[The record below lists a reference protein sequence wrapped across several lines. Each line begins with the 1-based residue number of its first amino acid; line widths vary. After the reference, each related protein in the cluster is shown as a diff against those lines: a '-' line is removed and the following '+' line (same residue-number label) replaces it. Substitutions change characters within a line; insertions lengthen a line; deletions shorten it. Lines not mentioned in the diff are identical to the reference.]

1 MKFVFEAELPHQ
13 VAAINAVVDLF
24 AGQEQRQS
32 LFTIAPRQVAGE
44 LDYAEKLLGYANR
57 FDLLD
62 EAILANLNDVQNRHA
77 LPASPTLEVTAKGK
91 RDAVGDYKMDFTVE
105 METGTGK
112 TYVYLRT
119 IFELNRRYGFTKFVI
134 VVPSVA
140 IREGVKKTIEQTRD
154 HFRQIYDGVPFESFV
169 YDSSDLSRIID
180 FASSSSIRVMI
191 ATVQSLA
198 SKAAVFQQAREQTRD
213 IPGLEWVKST
223 RPIIIVDEPQSVG
236 RAADSAGGRILRAME
251 PLATIGYSATHRFRF
266 HPVYRLDAFDA
277 HDRGLVKSIEVDGAR
292 IQDADNSPY
301 VKLLE
306 IEAKKGQLPRAR
318 VEIAKQMKGGV
329 SRQVVWVYD
338 GTELTEDQ
346 VSGGRTVYAGYRIGI
361 IEKMRGSG
369 SMQLIVPGD
378 GVKQLH
384 VGDSWGDVDK
394 DSFARAMVRQTIQ
407 HHFRKELRNRPLG
420 IKTLSLFFIDAV
432 ADYRRYDE
440 EGNATRGPLAVIFE
454 EEYAKLA
461 AQPEFQSL
469 FAEVPADAAR
479 AHNGYFSQDKKGR
492 FTEPT
497 LNASGEFSNARSR
510 EDAER
515 TFDLIMKD
523 KERLLDEAEPLRFLF
538 SHSALREGW
547 DNPNVFQICTLR
559 EIASEM
565 RRRQSIGRGLR
576 LCVDQTGQR
585 RRDEGINVLT
595 VIAQESY
602 ADFAKGLQSEMEE
615 ALEIKLGIVTADL
628 FAGLTY
634 ALPEGGTG
642 MVSLQESRA
651 VFQGLTEAGL
661 ITDKGEAKPELRTA
675 LAQNNVPLPAELPA
689 PAAKLIRDMLHRL
702 ARKVPVSDARDKRQV
717 KLNLA
722 VLEGHDFKALW
733 DKISRKT
740 TYRLDF
746 DDAALVARCAQ
757 AVRDMPRPGEARV
770 TFELA
775 EMLIG
780 REGVTPEKV
789 GTSQPQRL
797 KAARLDVPDL
807 LGELQNRTELPRK
820 VLADILVQSGRLED
834 AAVNP
839 SAFVDAVT
847 AIVQA
852 GKRLMMT
859 NGIVYK
865 PLDDWWAQD
874 LFTAEDDVPIDRL
887 VEVRHA
893 PLDHIVVDS
902 NIERELAKA
911 LDLSGAIKV
920 FAKLPSGFKIT
931 TPLGTYNPDWAI
943 VRQHDGREDVYLV
956 SESKGDLN
964 TLREAEKA
972 QIACGKAHFAALNV
986 PFVTATNLDG
996 ILMQSEPA
1004 E

>member
-13 VAAINAVVDLF
+13 VAAIHAVIDLF
-24 AGQEQRQS
+24 AGQEERQS
-32 LFTIAPRQVAGE
+32 LFTIAPRQIAGE
-44 LDYAEKLLGYANR
+44 LEYHEKLLGYANR
-57 FDLLD
+57 SDLLE
-62 EAILANLNDVQNRHA
+62 EAVLDNLHVVQNRHA
-77 LPASPTLEVTAKGK
+77 LPASPELNVASKGK
-91 RDAVGDYKMDFTVE
+91 KDPGGDYGMDFTVE

-140 IREGVKKTIEQTRD
+140 IREGVKKTIEQTRE
-154 HFRQIYDGVPFESFV
+154 HFRQIYDGVPFDSFV

-191 ATVQSLA
+191 ATVQSLG

-213 IPGLEWVKST
+213 IPGVDWVKST
-223 RPIIIVDEPQSVG
+223 RPIIIVDEPQSVDANPTGAG
-236 RAADSAGGRILRAME
+236 RTIMRAMQ
-251 PLATIGYSATHRFRF
+251 PLATIRYSATHVAKF

-277 HDRGLVKSIEVDGAR
+277 HDRGLVKSIEVDGAQ

-306 IEAKKGQLPRAR
+306 VEAKKGQLPRAR

-329 SRQVVWVYD
+329 SRQSVWVYD
-338 GTELTEDQ
+338 RTELTEDQ
-346 VSGGRTVYAGYRIGI
+346 ASGGRTVYAGYRIGI
-361 IEKMRGSG
+361 IEKMRGGG

-378 GVKQLH
+378 GVKVL
-384 VGDSWGDVDK
+384 GIDDSWGDVDAA
-394 DSFARAMVRQTIQ
+394 SLSRAMVRQTIE

-420 IKTLSLFFIDAV
+420 IKTLSLFFIDKV
-432 ADYRRYDE
+432 ADYRLYA
-440 EGNATRGPLAVIFE
+440 EGGTAQPGPLATMFE

-461 AQPEFQSL
+461 AQPRYQSL

-479 AHNGYFSQDKKGR
+479 AHDGYFSQDKKGR

-497 LNASGEFSNARSR
+497 LNAVGEFSNQKSR
-510 EDAER
+510 DEAER

-523 KERLLDEAEPLRFLF
+523 KERLLDEAEPLRFVF

-547 DNPNVFQICTLR
+547 DNPNVFQICSLR
-559 EIASEM
+559 EMASET

-576 LCVDQTGQR
+576 LCVDQSGQR
-585 RRDEGINVLT
+585 RRDEGLNVLT
-595 VIAQESY
+595 VVAQEGY
-602 ADFAKGLQSEMEE
+602 KAFAEGLQAEMEQ
-615 ALEIKLGIVTADL
+615 ALDIKLGIVTADL

-634 ALPEGGTG
+634 ALPDGGTAV
-642 MVSLQESRA
+642 VSVKESRD
-651 VFQGLTEAGL
+651 VFEGLIKAGL
-661 ITDKGEAKPELRTA
+661 IDEKGKAKPELRTA
-675 LAQNNVPLPAELPA
+675 LAQNTVPLPADLAA
-689 PAAKLIRDMLHRL
+689 PAAKLVRDMLHRL
-702 ARKVPVSDARDKRQV
+702 ARKVPVSDARAKGQV

-722 VLEGHDFKALW
+722 ILAGHDFKALW
-733 DKISRKT
+733 DRISRKT

-746 DDAALVARCAQ
+746 DDAALVARCAL
-757 AVRDMPRPGEARV
+757 ALRDMPRPGEARV

-789 GTSQPQRL
+789 STSIPQRL
-797 KAARLDVPDL
+797 TATRLEVPDL

-820 VLADILVQSGRLED
+820 VLADILIQSGRLSD

-859 NGIVYK
+859 DGIVYK
-865 PLDDWWAQD
+865 PLDEWWAQS
-874 LFTAEDDVPIDRL
+874 LFAAEEDVPLDRL
-887 VEVRHA
+887 VEVKHA
-893 PLDHIVVDS
+893 PLDHILTDS
-902 NIERELAKA
+902 NLEAELAKA
-911 LDLSGAIKV
+911 LDISGAIKV
-920 FAKLPSGFKIT
+920 FAKLPPGFKIT

-943 VRQHDGREDVYLV
+943 VRQHDDREDVYLV

-972 QIACGKAHFAALNV
+972 QIACGKAHFKALDV
-986 PFVTATNLDG
+986 PFVTATNLTG
-996 ILMQSEPA
+996 ILA
-1004 E
+1004 EG

>member
-1 MKFVFEAELPHQ
+1 MKFVFEAELQHQ
-13 VAAINAVVDLF
+13 VAAIDAVVDLF
-24 AGQEQRQS
+24 AGQEERQS
-32 LFTIAPRQVAGE
+32 LFTVAPRQVAGE
-44 LDYAEKLLGYANR
+44 LEYNEKLLGYANR
-57 FDLLD
+57 CDLLD
-62 EAILANLNDVQNRHA
+62 EQVLENLHIVQNRHA
-77 LPASPTLEVTAKGK
+77 LPASPELAVAAKGK
-91 RDAVGDYKMDFTVE
+91 KDAGGDFKMDFTVE

-112 TYVYLRT
+112 TYVYLRS

-169 YDSSDLSRIID
+169 YDSGDLSRIID

-191 ATVQSLA
+191 ATVQSLG

-213 IPGLEWVKST
+213 IPGVEWVKST
-223 RPIIIVDEPQSVG
+223 RPIIIVDEPQSVDANPNGAG
-236 RAADSAGGRILRAME
+236 RQIMRAME
-251 PLATIGYSATHRFRF
+251 PLATIRYSATHVAKF

-277 HDRGLVKSIEVDGAR
+277 HDRGLVKSIQVDGAR

-306 IEAKKGQLPRAR
+306 VEVKKGQLPRAR

-329 SRQVVWVYD
+329 SRQSVWVSD
-338 GTELTEDQ
+338 NDMLEDT
-346 VSGGRTVYAGYRIGI
+346 SGGRGIYIGYRIGI
-361 IEKMRGSG
+361 IQKMRAAG

-378 GVKQLH
+378 GVKTLE
-384 VGDSWGDVDK
+384 VGDSWGDVDAA
-394 DSFARAMVRQTIQ
+394 SLARAMVRQTIE
-407 HHFRKELRNRPLG
+407 HHFKKELRNRPLG
-420 IKTLSLFFIDAV
+420 IKTLSLFFVEAV
-432 ADYRRYDE
+432 ADYRLYE
-440 EGNATRGPLAVIFE
+440 ENGTAQPGPLATIFE

-461 AQPEFQSL
+461 ALDEFKML
-469 FAEVPADAAR
+469 FADVPADAGS
-479 AHNGYFSQDKKGR
+479 AHGGYFSQDK
-492 FTEPT
+492 
-497 LNASGEFSNARSR
+497 RSVTPF
-510 EDAER
+510 EDRKFAKSTKEELVETH

-547 DNPNVFQICTLR
+547 DNPNVFQICSLR
-559 EIASEM
+559 EMANET

-576 LCVDQTGQR
+576 LCVDRTGQR
-585 RRDEGINVLT
+585 RRDEGLNVLT
-595 VIAQESY
+595 VVAQESY
-602 ADFAKGLQSEMEE
+602 ADFAKGLQTEMEQ
-615 ALEIKLGIVTADL
+615 ALNVKLGIVTADL

-634 ALPEGGTG
+634 ALPEGGTAV
-642 MVSLQESRA
+642 VSVQESKA
-651 VFQGLTEAGL
+651 VFQGLAAAGL
-661 ITDKGEAKPELRTA
+661 IDDKGYALPELRTA
-675 LAQNNVPLPAELPA
+675 LAQNAVPLPANLPE
-689 PAAKLIRDMLHRL
+689 PAAKLVRDMLHRL
-702 ARKVPVSDARDKRQV
+702 ARKVPVSDARAKGQV

-733 DKISRKT
+733 DRISRKT

-757 AVRDMPRPGEARV
+757 ALADMPRPGEARV

-780 REGVTPEKV
+780 REGVTPEKRS
-789 GTSQPQRL
+789 TSNPQRL
-797 KAARLDVPDL
+797 AATRLDVPDL

-834 AAVNP
+834 ASVNP

-847 AIVQA
+847 AIIQA

-874 LFTAEDDVPIDRL
+874 LFAAEDDVPTDRL
-887 VEVRHA
+887 VPVAHA
-893 PLDHIVVDS
+893 PLDHIVTDS
-902 NIERELAKA
+902 NIEAALAKA
-911 LDLSGAIKV
+911 LDISGAIKV

-943 VRQHDGREDVYLV
+943 VRKHDDREDVYLV

-972 QIACGKAHFAALNV
+972 QIACGKAHFAALEV

-996 ILMQSEPA
+996 ILA
-1004 E
+1004 LA

>member
-13 VAAINAVVDLF
+13 VAAIDAVVDLF
-24 AGQEQRQS
+24 AGQEERQS
-32 LFTIAPRQVAGE
+32 LFTIAPRQIAGE
-44 LDYAEKLLGYANR
+44 LEYNEKLLGYANR
-57 FDLLD
+57 SDLL
-62 EAILANLNDVQNRHA
+62 EEVVLENLHIVQNRHA
-77 LPASPTLEVTAKGK
+77 LPASPDLNVAAKGK
-91 RDAVGDYKMDFTVE
+91 KDAGGDYGMDFTVE

-169 YDSSDLSRIID
+169 YDSGDLSRIID

-191 ATVQSLA
+191 ATVQSLG

-213 IPGLEWVKST
+213 IPGVEWVRST
-223 RPIIIVDEPQSVG
+223 RPIIIVDEPQSVDANPNGAG
-236 RAADSAGGRILRAME
+236 RQIMRAMQ
-251 PLATIGYSATHRFRF
+251 PLATIRYSATHVAKF

-277 HDRGLVKSIEVDGAR
+277 HDRGLVKSIEVDGAQ

-306 IEAKKGQLPRAR
+306 VEAKKGELPRAR
-318 VEIAKQMKGGV
+318 VEIAKQMKAGV
-329 SRQVVWVYD
+329 SRQSVWVYD

-346 VSGGRTVYAGYRIGI
+346 ASGGRTIYAGYRIGI
-361 IEKMRGSG
+361 IEKMRGGG

-378 GVKQLH
+378 GVKLLE
-384 VGDSWGDVDK
+384 VNDTWGDVDAA
-394 DSFARAMVRQTIQ
+394 SLTRAMVRQTIE
-407 HHFRKELRNRPLG
+407 HHFRKEQRNRPLG
-420 IKTLSLFFIDAV
+420 IKTLSLFFIDKV
-432 ADYRRYDE
+432 ADYRLYDQ
-440 EGNATRGPLAVIFE
+440 GGVAQPGPLATMFE
-454 EEYAKLA
+454 EEYAKLS
-461 AQPEFQSL
+461 AQPRFQSL
-469 FAEVPADAAR
+469 FADVPADAAS
-479 AHNGYFSQDKKGR
+479 AHDGYFSQDKKGR
-492 FTEPT
+492 YTEPT
-497 LNASGEFSNARSR
+497 LNAAGEFSNQKSR
-510 EDAER
+510 DEAER

-547 DNPNVFQICTLR
+547 DNPNVFQICSLR
-559 EIASEM
+559 EMASET

-585 RRDEGINVLT
+585 RRDEGVNVLT
-595 VIAQESY
+595 VIAQEGY
-602 ADFAKGLQSEMEE
+602 KQFAEGLQTEMEQ
-615 ALEIKLGIVTADL
+615 ALDIKLGIVTADL

-634 ALPEGGTG
+634 ALPNGETAI
-642 MVSLQESRA
+642 VSVKESRA
-651 VFQGLTEAGL
+651 VFDGLVLAGL
-661 ITDKGEAKPELRTA
+661 VDDKGNAKPELRSA
-675 LAQNNVPLPAELPA
+675 LAQNAVPLPTELPEQ
-689 PAAKLIRDMLHRL
+689 AAKLIRDMLHRL
-702 ARKVPVSDARDKRQV
+702 ARKVQVSDAREKRQV
-717 KLNLA
+717 RLNLK
-722 VLEGHDFKALW
+722 VLEGHDFQQLW
-733 DKISRKT
+733 NRISQKT

-757 AVRDMPRPGEARV
+757 ALRDMPRPGEARV

-780 REGVTPEKV
+780 REGVTPEKRS
-789 GTSQPQRL
+789 TSQPQRL
-797 KAARLDVPDL
+797 ATTSLEVPDL

-820 VLADILVQSGRLED
+820 VLADILVQSGRLSD

-847 AIVQA
+847 AIIQA

-859 NGIVYK
+859 RGIVYK
-865 PLDDWWAQD
+865 PLDEWWAQD
-874 LFTAEDDVPIDRL
+874 LFVAEDDVPVDRL
-887 VEVRHA
+887 VAVEHA
-893 PLDHIVVDS
+893 PLDHIVTDS
-902 NIERELAKA
+902 NIEAELAKA
-911 LDLSGAIKV
+911 LDISGSIKV
-920 FAKLPSGFKIT
+920 FAKLPAAFKVM

-972 QIACGKAHFAALNV
+972 QISCGKAHFAALNV
-986 PFVTATNLDG
+986 PFVTTSNIDG
-996 ILMQSEPA
+996 ILNQV
-1004 E
+1004 

>member
-1 MKFVFEAELPHQ
+1 MKFIFEAELPHQ
-13 VAAINAVVDLF
+13 VAAIDAVVDLF
-24 AGQEQRQS
+24 AGQEERQS
-32 LFTIAPRQVAGE
+32 LFTIAPRQVMGE
-44 LDYAEKLLGYANR
+44 LEYNEKLLGYANR
-57 FDLLD
+57 SDLLE
-62 EAILANLNDVQNRHA
+62 EAVLDNLHIVQNRHA
-77 LPASPTLEVTAKGK
+77 LPASTELNVAAKGK
-91 RDAVGDYKMDFTVE
+91 KDAGGDYGMDFTVE

-169 YDSSDLSRIID
+169 YDSGDLSRIID

-191 ATVQSLA
+191 ATVQSLG

-213 IPGLEWVKST
+213 IPGVEWVKST
-223 RPIIIVDEPQSVG
+223 RPIIIVDEPQSVDANPNGAG
-236 RAADSAGGRILRAME
+236 RQIMRAMQ
-251 PLATIGYSATHRFRF
+251 PLATIRYSATHVAKF

-277 HDRGLVKSIEVDGAR
+277 HDRGLVKSIEVDGAQ

-306 IEAKKGQLPRAR
+306 VEAKKGQLPRAR

-329 SRQVVWVYD
+329 SRQSVWVYD

-346 VSGGRTVYAGYRIGI
+346 ASGGRTIYTGYRIGI

-378 GVKQLH
+378 GVKVL
-384 VGDSWGDVDK
+384 GIDESWGDVDAA
-394 DSFARAMVRQTIQ
+394 SLSRAMVRQTIE

-420 IKTLSLFFIDAV
+420 IKTLSLFFIDKV
-432 ADYRRYDE
+432 ADYRLYDE
-440 EGNATRGPLAVIFE
+440 AGTAKPGPLAIMFE

-461 AQPEFQSL
+461 AQPRFQSL
-469 FAEVPADAAR
+469 FAEVPANAEQ
-479 AHNGYFSQDKKGR
+479 AHGGYFSQDKNQR

-497 LNASGEFSNARSR
+497 LNAAGEFSNAKSR
-510 EDAER
+510 DDAER
-515 TFDLIMKD
+515 AFDLIMRK
-523 KERLLDEAEPLRFLF
+523 KEELLDEKTPLRFLF

-547 DNPNVFQICTLR
+547 DNPNVFQICSLR
-559 EIASEM
+559 EMASET

-576 LCVDQTGQR
+576 LCVDQSGQR
-585 RRDEGINVLT
+585 RRDEGLNVLT
-595 VIAQESY
+595 VIAQEGY
-602 ADFAKGLQSEMEE
+602 KQFAEGLQTEMEQ
-615 ALEIKLGIVTADL
+615 ALDVKLGIVTADL

-634 ALPEGGTG
+634 ALPDGGTAV
-642 MVSLQESRA
+642 VSVKESRA
-651 VFQGLTEAGL
+651 VFDGLAGAGL
-661 ITDKGEAKPELRTA
+661 IDDKGNAKPELRTA
-675 LAQNNVPLPAELPA
+675 LAQNAVPLPVNLPE

-702 ARKVPVSDARDKRQV
+702 ARKVPVSDARNKQQV

-722 VLEGHDFKALW
+722 VLEGHDFRTLW
-733 DKISRKT
+733 ERISRKT

-746 DDAALVARCAQ
+746 NDAALVARCAQ
-757 AVRDMPRPGEARV
+757 ALRDMPRPGEARV

-780 REGVTPEKV
+780 REGVTPERV
-789 GTSQPQRL
+789 ATSQPQRL
-797 KAARLDVPDL
+797 AAKRLDVPDL

-820 VLADILVQSGRLED
+820 VLADILVQSGRLAD
-834 AAVNP
+834 APVNP

-847 AIVQA
+847 AIIQA

-859 NGIVYK
+859 DGIVYK

-874 LFTAEDDVPIDRL
+874 LFVAEDDVPVDRL
-887 VEVRHA
+887 VPVEHA
-893 PLDHIVVDS
+893 PLDHIVIDS
-902 NIERELAKA
+902 NIEAELAKA
-911 LDLSGAIKV
+911 LDISGSIKV
-920 FAKLPSGFKIT
+920 FAKLPSTFKVA

-943 VRQHDGREDVYLV
+943 VRQHEGSEDVYLV

-964 TLREAEKA
+964 TLREAERA
-972 QIACGKAHFAALNV
+972 QIACGKAHFKALEV
-986 PFVTATNLDG
+986 PFVTATNLHG
-996 ILMQSEPA
+996 ILTQV
-1004 E
+1004 

>member
-13 VAAINAVVDLF
+13 VAAIDAVVDLF
-24 AGQEQRQS
+24 AGQEERQS
-32 LFTIAPRQVAGE
+32 LFTIAPRQIAGE
-44 LDYAEKLLGYANR
+44 LEYNEKLLGYANR
-57 FDLLD
+57 CDLLD
-62 EAILANLNDVQNRHA
+62 EDVLANLHIIQNRHA
-77 LPASPTLEVTAKGK
+77 LPASPELAVAAKGK
-91 RDAVGDYKMDFTVE
+91 KDAGGDYKMDFTVE

-154 HFRQIYDGVPFESFV
+154 HFRQLYDGVPFESFV
-169 YDSSDLSRIID
+169 YNSSDLSRIID

-191 ATVQSLA
+191 ATVQSLGTA
-198 SKAAVFQQAREQTRD
+198 TAVFQQAREQTRD
-213 IPGLEWVKST
+213 IPGVEWVKST
-223 RPIIIVDEPQSVG
+223 RPIVIVDEPQSTG
-236 RAADSAGGRILRAME
+236 RSADSAGRRIMRAME
-251 PLATIGYSATHRFRF
+251 PLATIGYSATHEFNF

-301 VKLLE
+301 VKL
-306 IEAKKGQLPRAR
+306 IEVEVKKGQLPRAR

-329 SRQVVWVYD
+329 SRQSVWVAD
-338 GTELTEDQ
+338 NDMLEE
-346 VSGGRTVYAGYRIGI
+346 VSGGRGVYAGYRIGI
-361 IEKMRGSG
+361 IQKMRGSG

-378 GVKQLH
+378 GVKTLE
-384 VGDSWGDVDK
+384 VGDSWGDVDAA
-394 DSFARAMVRQTIQ
+394 SLARAMVRQTIE

-420 IKTLSLFFIDAV
+420 IKTLSLFFVEAV
-432 ADYRRYDE
+432 ADYRRYDDD
-440 EGNATRGPLAVIFE
+440 GNSQPGPLAVIFE

-461 AQPEFQSL
+461 ALDEYQSL
-469 FAEVPADAAR
+469 FVDVPADAAR
-479 AHNGYFSQDKKGR
+479 AHGGYFSQDK
-492 FTEPT
+492 
-497 LNASGEFSNARSR
+497 RSVTPF
-510 EDAER
+510 EER
-515 TFDLIMKD
+515 KFAKSAKEELVETHTFDLIMKD

-547 DNPNVFQICTLR
+547 DNPNVFQICSLR
-559 EIASEM
+559 EMASET

-585 RRDEGINVLT
+585 RRDEGLNLLT
-595 VIAQESY
+595 VVAQESY
-602 ADFAKGLQSEMEE
+602 AEFAKGLQTEMEQ
-615 ALEIKLGIVTADL
+615 ALDIKLGIVTADL

-634 ALPEGGTG
+634 PLPDGGTTV
-642 MVSLQESRA
+642 VSVHESRA
-651 VFQGLTEAGL
+651 IFQGLADAGL
-661 ITDKGEAKPELRTA
+661 IDDKGVALPELRTA
-675 LAQNNVPLPAELPA
+675 LAQNTVPLPAGLAE
-689 PAAKLIRDMLHRL
+689 PAAKLVRDMLHRL
-702 ARKVPVSDARDKRQV
+702 ARKVPVSDARAKGQV
-717 KLNLA
+717 KLNFA

-733 DKISRKT
+733 DRISRKT

-757 AVRDMPRPGEARV
+757 ALADMPRPGEARV

-780 REGVTPEKV
+780 REGVTPEKRS
-789 GTSQPQRL
+789 TSNPQRL
-797 KAARLDVPDL
+797 VAARLDVPDL

-820 VLADILVQSGRLED
+820 ALADILVQSGRLED

-865 PLDDWWAQD
+865 PLDEWWAQD
-874 LFTAEDDVPIDRL
+874 LFAAEEDVPLDWL
-887 VEVRHA
+887 VPVAHA
-893 PLDHIVVDS
+893 PLDHIVTDS
-902 NIERELAKA
+902 NIEAALAKA
-911 LDLSGAIKV
+911 LDISGAIKV

-943 VRQHDGREDVYLV
+943 VRRHDGREDVYLV

-972 QIACGKAHFAALNV
+972 QIACGKAHFQALEV

-996 ILMQSEPA
+996 ILAQV
-1004 E
+1004 

>member
-13 VAAINAVVDLF
+13 VAAIDAVVDLF
-24 AGQEQRQS
+24 AGQEGSQS
-32 LFTIAPRQVAGE
+32 LFTIAPRQIADE
-44 LDYAEKLLGYANR
+44 LDFAEKLLGYANR

-62 EAILANLNDVQNRHA
+62 EAVLENLHIVQNRHA
-77 LPASPTLEVTAKGK
+77 LPASPKLAIAAKGK
-91 RDAVGDYKMDFTVE
+91 KDAGGDYKMDFTVE

-191 ATVQSLA
+191 ATVQSLGT
-198 SKAAVFQQAREQTRD
+198 KTAVFQQAREQTRD
-213 IPGLEWVKST
+213 IPGVEWVKST
-223 RPIIIVDEPQSVG
+223 RPIIIVDEPQSVDANPNGAG
-236 RAADSAGGRILRAME
+236 RQIMRAMQ
-251 PLATIGYSATHRFRF
+251 PLATIRYSATHVAKF

-306 IEAKKGQLPRAR
+306 VEARKGQLPRAR
-318 VEIAKQMKGGV
+318 VEVAKQMKGGV
-329 SRQVVWVYD
+329 SRQSVWVGD
-338 GTELTEDQ
+338 NDMLEEAS
-346 VSGGRTVYAGYRIGI
+346 SGRSVYAGYRVGI
-361 IEKMRGSG
+361 IQKMRGAG
-369 SMQLIVPGD
+369 SMQLVVPGD
-378 GVKQLH
+378 GVKTLE
-384 VGDSWGDVDK
+384 VGDSWGDVDT
-394 DSFARAMVRQTIQ
+394 DSLSRAMVRQTIE

-440 EGNATRGPLAVIFE
+440 AGIPQPGPLATMFE
-454 EEYAKLA
+454 EEYAKLVA
-461 AQPEFQSL
+461 LPDFQSL
-469 FAEVPADAAR
+469 FAEVPANASR
-479 AHNGYFSQDKKGR
+479 AHDGYFSKDKKGR

-547 DNPNVFQICTLR
+547 DNPNVFQICSLR
-559 EIASEM
+559 EMASET

-576 LCVDQTGQR
+576 LCVDQDGQR
-585 RRDEGINVLT
+585 RRDEGLNVLT
-595 VIAQESY
+595 VVAQESY
-602 ADFAKGLQSEMEE
+602 ADFAKGLQTEMEQ
-615 ALEIKLGIVTADL
+615 ALDIKLGIVTADL

-634 ALPEGGTG
+634 ALPDGGTAV
-642 MVSLQESRA
+642 VSVQESRA
-651 VFQGLTEAGL
+651 VFLGLADAGL
-661 ITDKGEAKPELRTA
+661 IDNKGNAKPELRSA
-675 LAQNNVPLPAELPA
+675 LAQNAVPLPANLPES
-689 PAAKLIRDMLHRL
+689 AAKLVRDMLHRL
-702 ARKVPVSDARDKRQV
+702 TRKVPVRDARAKGQV

-722 VLEGHDFKALW
+722 VLEGHDFKDLW
-733 DKISRKT
+733 DRISRKT

-746 DDAALVARCAQ
+746 NDAALVARCAQ
-757 AVRDMPRPGEARV
+757 ALRDMPRLGDARV

-775 EMLIG
+775 EILVG

-789 GTSQPQRL
+789 STSMPQRL
-797 KAARLDVPDL
+797 AASRLDVPDL

-820 VLADILVQSGRLED
+820 VLADILVQSGRLTD

-839 SAFVDAVT
+839 SAFVDGVT
-847 AIVQA
+847 AIIQA
-852 GKRLMMT
+852 GA
-859 NGIVYK
+859 
-865 PLDDWWAQD
+865 PDDD
-874 LFTAEDDVPIDRL
+874 
-887 VEVRHA
+887 
-893 PLDHIVVDS
+893 
-902 NIERELAKA
+902 
-911 LDLSGAIKV
+911 
-920 FAKLPSGFKIT
+920 
-931 TPLGTYNPDWAI
+931 
-943 VRQHDGREDVYLV
+943 
-956 SESKGDLN
+956 
-964 TLREAEKA
+964 
-972 QIACGKAHFAALNV
+972 
-986 PFVTATNLDG
+986 
-996 ILMQSEPA
+996 
-1004 E
+1004 

>member
-13 VAAINAVVDLF
+13 VAAIDAVVDLF
-24 AGQEQRQS
+24 ARQEERQS

-44 LDYAEKLLGYANR
+44 LEFHEKLLGYANR
-57 FDLLD
+57 CDLLD
-62 EAILANLNDVQNRHA
+62 EQVLENLHIVQTRHA
-77 LPASPTLEVTAKGK
+77 LPASPGLAVAAKAKKDIG
-91 RDAVGDYKMDFTVE
+91 GDYKMDFTVE

-140 IREGVKKTIEQTRD
+140 IREGVKKTIQQTRD

-169 YDSSDLSRIID
+169 YDSGDLSRIID

-191 ATVQSLA
+191 ATVQSLGT
-198 SKAAVFQQAREQTRD
+198 KTAVFQQAREQTRD
-213 IPGLEWVKST
+213 IPGVEWVKST
-223 RPIIIVDEPQSVG
+223 RPIIIVDEPQSVDANPTGTG
-236 RAADSAGGRILRAME
+236 RQIMRAME
-251 PLATIGYSATHRFRF
+251 PLATIRYSATHVAKF

-306 IEAKKGQLPRAR
+306 VEVKKGQFPRAR

-329 SRQVVWVYD
+329 SRQSVWVAD
-338 GTELTEDQ
+338 NEMLEDDR
-346 VSGGRTVYAGYRIGI
+346 VSGGRNIYAGYRIGI
-361 IEKMRGSG
+361 IQKMRGAG
-369 SMQLIVPGD
+369 SMQLVVPGD
-378 GVKQLH
+378 GVKTLE
-384 VGDSWGDVDK
+384 VGDSWGDVDAA
-394 DSFARAMVRQTIQ
+394 SLSRAMVRQTIE

-420 IKTLSLFFIDAV
+420 IKTLSLFFVEAV
-432 ADYRRYDE
+432 ADYRRYNDD
-440 EGNATRGPLAVIFE
+440 GNPQPGPLATIFE

-461 AQPEFQSL
+461 ALDEFQSL
-469 FAEVPADAAR
+469 FVDVSADAAR
-479 AHNGYFSQDKKGR
+479 AHDGYFSQDKKGR

-497 LNASGEFSNARSR
+497 LNAAGELSNQKSR
-510 EDAER
+510 DDAER

-547 DNPNVFQICTLR
+547 DNPNVFQICSLR
-559 EIASEM
+559 EMASET

-576 LCVDQTGQR
+576 LCVDKSGQR
-585 RRDEGINVLT
+585 RRDEGLNVLT
-595 VIAQESY
+595 VVAQESY
-602 ADFAKGLQSEMEE
+602 ADFAKGLQTEMEQ
-615 ALEIKLGIVTADL
+615 ALDIKLGIVTADL

-634 ALPEGGTG
+634 PLPTGGT
-642 MVSLQESRA
+642 MVISVQESQA
-651 VFQGLTEAGL
+651 ILQGLADAGL
-661 ITDKGEAKPELRTA
+661 IDDKGHVLPELKTA
-675 LAQNNVPLPAELPA
+675 LAQNTVPLPAGLPK
-689 PAAKLIRDMLHRL
+689 PAAKLVRDMLHRL
-702 ARKVPVSDARDKRQV
+702 TRKVPVSDARAKGQV

-733 DKISRKT
+733 DRISRKT

-757 AVRDMPRPGEARV
+757 ALADMPRPGEARV

-780 REGVTPEKV
+780 REGVTSEKRS
-789 GTSQPQRL
+789 TSNPQRL
-797 KAARLDVPDL
+797 AVARLEVPDL

-847 AIVQA
+847 AIIQA

-865 PLDDWWAQD
+865 PLDEWWAQD
-874 LFTAEDDVPIDRL
+874 LFTAEDDVPTDRL
-887 VEVRHA
+887 VPVAHA
-893 PLDHIVVDS
+893 PLDHIVTDS
-902 NIERELAKA
+902 NIEAALAKA
-911 LDLSGAIKV
+911 LDISGAIKV
-920 FAKLPSGFKIT
+920 FAKLPAGFKIT

-943 VRQHDGREDVYLV
+943 VRKHDDREDLYLV

-972 QIACGKAHFAALNV
+972 QITCGKAHFKALDV
-986 PFVTATNLDG
+986 PFVTVTNLDG
-996 ILMQSEPA
+996 ILAQT
-1004 E
+1004 

>member
-1 MKFVFEAELPHQ
+1 MKFVFEAELAHQ
-13 VAAINAVVDLF
+13 VAAIDAVVDLF
-24 AGQEQRQS
+24 AGQEERQS
-32 LFTIAPRQVAGE
+32 LFTVAPRQVAGE
-44 LDYAEKLLGYANR
+44 LEYNEKLLGYANR
-57 FDLLD
+57 CDLLD
-62 EAILANLNDVQNRHA
+62 EQMLENLHIVQNRHA
-77 LPASPTLEVTAKGK
+77 LPASPELDVEAQRG
-91 RDAVGDYKMDFTVE
+91 RAAHPAYKLDFTVE

-134 VVPSVA
+134 VVPSIA
-140 IREGVKKTIEQTRD
+140 IREGVKKTIAQTRD
-154 HFRQIYDGVPFESFV
+154 HFRQLYDGVPFESFV
-169 YDSSDLSRIID
+169 YDSGDLSRIID

-191 ATVQSLA
+191 ATAQALGT
-198 SKAAVFQQAREQTRD
+198 KTAVFQQAREQTRD
-213 IPGLEWVKST
+213 IPGVEWVKST
-223 RPIIIVDEPQSVG
+223 NPIVIVDEPQSVG
-236 RAADSAGGRILRAME
+236 LTADNAGGRIIRAME
-251 PLATIGYSATHRFRF
+251 PLATIGYSATHKFKF

-301 VKLLE
+301 IKLLE
-306 IEAKKGQLPRAR
+306 VEVKKGQLPRAR
-318 VEIAKQMKGGV
+318 VEIAKQMKSGV
-329 SRQVVWVYD
+329 SRQSVWVSD
-338 GTELTEDQ
+338 NDMLQDDRI
-346 VSGGRTVYAGYRIGI
+346 SGGRTIYAGYRIGI
-361 IEKMRGSG
+361 IQKMRGTG
-369 SMQLIVPGD
+369 SMQLIVPDD
-378 GVKQLH
+378 GVKTLEL
-384 VGDSWGDVDK
+384 GDSWGDVDAA
-394 DSFARAMVRQTIQ
+394 SLARAMVRQTIE

-420 IKTLSLFFIDAV
+420 IKTLSLFFVEAV

-440 EGNATRGPLAVIFE
+440 DGTAQPGPLATIFE

-461 AQPEFQSL
+461 ALDDFKTL
-469 FAEVPADAAR
+469 FADMPANAGR
-479 AHNGYFSQDKKGR
+479 AHGGYFSQDK
-492 FTEPT
+492 
-497 LNASGEFSNARSR
+497 RSVTPF
-510 EDAER
+510 EDRKFAKSTKEELVETH

-547 DNPNVFQICTLR
+547 DNPNVFQICSLR
-559 EIASEM
+559 EMASET

-585 RRDEGINVLT
+585 RRDEGLNVLT
-595 VIAQESY
+595 VVAQESY
-602 ADFAKGLQSEMEE
+602 ADFAKGLQSEMEQ
-615 ALEIKLGIVTADL
+615 ALDIKLGIVTADL
-628 FAGLTY
+628 FAGLSY
-634 ALPEGGTG
+634 PLPDGGTT
-642 MVSLQESRA
+642 VISVQESRA
-651 VFQGLTEAGL
+651 VFQGLADAGL
-661 ITDKGEAKPELRTA
+661 IDDKGHALPELRTA
-675 LAQNNVPLPAELPA
+675 LAQNTVPIPADLPE
-689 PAAKLIRDMLHRL
+689 PAAKLVRDMLHRL
-702 ARKVPVSDARDKRQV
+702 ARKVPVSDARAKGQV

-722 VLEGHDFKALW
+722 VLDGHDFKSLW
-733 DKISRKT
+733 DRISRKT

-757 AVRDMPRPGEARV
+757 ALADMPRPGEARV

-780 REGVTPEKV
+780 REGVTPEKRS
-789 GTSQPQRL
+789 TSNPQRL
-797 KAARLDVPDL
+797 AAARLDVPDL

-834 AAVNP
+834 ACVNP

-847 AIVQA
+847 AVIQA

-865 PLDDWWAQD
+865 PLDEWWAQD
-874 LFTAEDDVPIDRL
+874 LFAAEDDVPTDRL
-887 VEVRHA
+887 VPVAHA
-893 PLDHIVVDS
+893 PLDHIVTDS
-902 NIERELAKA
+902 NIEAALAKA
-911 LDLSGAIKV
+911 LDISGAIKV

-943 VRQHDGREDVYLV
+943 VRKHDDREDVYLV

-972 QIACGKAHFAALNV
+972 QIACGKAHFAALEV

-996 ILMQSEPA
+996 ILAQV
-1004 E
+1004 

>member
-13 VAAINAVVDLF
+13 VAAIDAVVDLF
-24 AGQEQRQS
+24 AGQEERQS
-32 LFTIAPRQVAGE
+32 LFTIAPRQIAGE
-44 LDYAEKLLGYANR
+44 LEYNEKLLGYANR
-57 FDLLD
+57 CDLLD
-62 EAILANLNDVQNRHA
+62 EDVLANLHIIQNRHA
-77 LPASPTLEVTAKGK
+77 LPASPELAVAAKGK
-91 RDAVGDYKMDFTVE
+91 KDAGGDYKMDFTVE

-154 HFRQIYDGVPFESFV
+154 HFRQLYDGVPFESFV
-169 YDSSDLSRIID
+169 YNSSDLSRIID

-191 ATVQSLA
+191 ATVQSLGTA
-198 SKAAVFQQAREQTRD
+198 TAVFQQAREQTRD
-213 IPGLEWVKST
+213 IPGVEWVKST
-223 RPIIIVDEPQSVG
+223 RPIVIVDEPQSTG
-236 RAADSAGGRILRAME
+236 RSADSAGRRIMRAME
-251 PLATIGYSATHRFRF
+251 PLATIGYSATHEFNF

-301 VKLLE
+301 VKL
-306 IEAKKGQLPRAR
+306 IEVEVKKGQLPRAR

-329 SRQVVWVYD
+329 SRQSVWVAD
-338 GTELTEDQ
+338 NDMLEE
-346 VSGGRTVYAGYRIGI
+346 VSGGRGVYAGYRIGI
-361 IEKMRGSG
+361 IQKMRGSG

-378 GVKQLH
+378 GVKTLE
-384 VGDSWGDVDK
+384 VGDSWGDVDAA
-394 DSFARAMVRQTIQ
+394 SLARAMVRQTIE

-420 IKTLSLFFIDAV
+420 IKTLSLFFVEAV
-432 ADYRRYDE
+432 ADYRRYDDD
-440 EGNATRGPLAVIFE
+440 GNSQPGPLAVIFE

-461 AQPEFQSL
+461 ALDEYQSL
-469 FAEVPADAAR
+469 FVDVPADAAR
-479 AHNGYFSQDKKGR
+479 AHGGYFSQDK
-492 FTEPT
+492 
-497 LNASGEFSNARSR
+497 RSVTPF
-510 EDAER
+510 EER
-515 TFDLIMKD
+515 KFAKSAKEELVETHTFDLIMKD

-547 DNPNVFQICTLR
+547 DNPNVFQICSLR
-559 EIASEM
+559 EMASET

-585 RRDEGINVLT
+585 RRDEGLNLLT
-595 VIAQESY
+595 VVAQESY
-602 ADFAKGLQSEMEE
+602 AEFAKGLQTEMEQ
-615 ALEIKLGIVTADL
+615 ALDIKLGIVTADL

-634 ALPEGGTG
+634 PLPDGGTTV
-642 MVSLQESRA
+642 VSVHESRA
-651 VFQGLTEAGL
+651 IFQGLADAGL
-661 ITDKGEAKPELRTA
+661 IDDKGVALPELRTA
-675 LAQNNVPLPAELPA
+675 LAQNTVPLPAGLAE
-689 PAAKLIRDMLHRL
+689 PAAKLVRDMLHRL
-702 ARKVPVSDARDKRQV
+702 ARKVPVSDARAKGQV
-717 KLNLA
+717 KLNFA

-733 DKISRKT
+733 DRISRKT

-757 AVRDMPRPGEARV
+757 ALADMPRPGEARV

-780 REGVTPEKV
+780 REGVTPEKRS
-789 GTSQPQRL
+789 TSNPQRL
-797 KAARLDVPDL
+797 VAARLDVPDL

-865 PLDDWWAQD
+865 PLDEWWAQD
-874 LFTAEDDVPIDRL
+874 LFAAEEDVPLDWL
-887 VEVRHA
+887 VPVAHA
-893 PLDHIVVDS
+893 PLDHIVTDS
-902 NIERELAKA
+902 NIEAALAKA
-911 LDLSGAIKV
+911 LDISGAIKV

-943 VRQHDGREDVYLV
+943 VRRHDGREDVYLV

-972 QIACGKAHFAALNV
+972 QIACGKAHFQALEV

-996 ILMQSEPA
+996 ILAQV
-1004 E
+1004 

>member
-13 VAAINAVVDLF
+13 VAAIGAVVDLF
-24 AGQEQRQS
+24 AGQEERQS
-32 LFTIAPRQVAGE
+32 LFTIAPRQIAGE
-44 LDYAEKLLGYANR
+44 LEYNEKLLGYANR
-57 FDLLD
+57 SDLLD
-62 EAILANLNDVQNRHA
+62 EVVLENLHIVQNRHA
-77 LPASPTLEVTAKGK
+77 LPASPELNVAAKGK
-91 RDAVGDYKMDFTVE
+91 KDAGGDYGMDFTVE

-169 YDSSDLSRIID
+169 YDSGDLSRIID

-191 ATVQSLA
+191 ATVQSLG

-213 IPGLEWVKST
+213 IPGVEWVRST
-223 RPIIIVDEPQSVG
+223 RPIIIVDEPQSVDANPNGAG
-236 RAADSAGGRILRAME
+236 RQIMRAMQ
-251 PLATIGYSATHRFRF
+251 PLATIRYSATHVAKF

-277 HDRGLVKSIEVDGAR
+277 HDRGLVKSIEVDGAQ

-306 IEAKKGQLPRAR
+306 VEACKGHFPRAQI
-318 VEIAKQMKGGV
+318 EIAKQMKGGV
-329 SRQVVWVYD
+329 SRQTVWVAD
-338 GTELTEDQ
+338 NDMLEDA
-346 VSGGRTVYAGYRIGI
+346 SGGRTVYAGYRIGN
-361 IEKMRGSG
+361 IEKMRGAG
-369 SMQLIVPGD
+369 TMQLIVPGD
-378 GVKQLH
+378 GVKAL
-384 VGDSWGDVDK
+384 GINDSWGDVDAT
-394 DSFARAMVRQTIQ
+394 SLSRAMVRQTIE
-407 HHFRKELRNRPLG
+407 HHFRKEQRNRPLG
-420 IKTLSLFFIDAV
+420 IKTLSLFFIDKV
-432 ADYRRYDE
+432 ADYRLYDK
-440 EGNATRGPLAVIFE
+440 GGTAQPGPLAIMFE

-461 AQPEFQSL
+461 VQPRFQSL
-469 FAEVPADAAR
+469 FADIPADASS
-479 AHNGYFSQDKKGR
+479 AHDGYFSQDKKGR
-492 FTEPT
+492 YTEPA
-497 LNASGEFSNARSR
+497 LNKEGEFSNAKSR

-515 TFDLIMKD
+515 AFDLIMRK
-523 KERLLDEAEPLRFLF
+523 KEELLKEAEPLRFLF

-547 DNPNVFQICTLR
+547 DNPNVFQICSLR
-559 EIASEM
+559 EMASET

-585 RRDEGINVLT
+585 RRDEGLNVLT
-595 VIAQESY
+595 VIAQEGY
-602 ADFAKGLQSEMEE
+602 KQFAEGLQSEMEQ
-615 ALEIKLGIVTADL
+615 ALDIKLGIVTVDL

-634 ALPEGGTG
+634 SLPNGETAV
-642 MVSLQESRA
+642 VSVKESRA
-651 VFQGLTEAGL
+651 VFDGLASAGL
-661 ITDKGEAKPELRTA
+661 IDDKGNAKPELRTA
-675 LAQNNVPLPAELPA
+675 LAQNAVPLPVDLPEQA
-689 PAAKLIRDMLHRL
+689 VKLIRDMLHRL

-717 KLNLA
+717 KLNLK
-722 VLEGHDFKALW
+722 VLEGHDFQQLW
-733 DKISRKT
+733 NRISQKT

-746 DDAALVARCAQ
+746 DDAALVARCAK
-757 AVRDMPRPGEARV
+757 ALRDMPRPGEARV

-789 GTSQPQRL
+789 STSQPQRL
-797 KAARLDVPDL
+797 AATRLEVPDL

-820 VLADILVQSGRLED
+820 VLADILVQSGRLSD

-847 AIVQA
+847 AIIQA

-859 NGIVYK
+859 DGIVYK
-865 PLDDWWAQD
+865 PLDAWWAQD
-874 LFTAEDDVPIDRL
+874 LFVAEDDVPVDRL
-887 VEVRHA
+887 VSVEHA
-893 PLDHIVVDS
+893 PLDHIVTDS
-902 NIERELAKA
+902 NIEAELAKA
-911 LDLSGAIKV
+911 LDISGSIKV
-920 FAKLPSGFKIT
+920 FAKLPSTFKVM

-964 TLREAEKA
+964 TLRESEKA
-972 QIACGKAHFAALNV
+972 QIACGKAHFKALDV
-986 PFVTATNLDG
+986 PFVTATNLEG
-996 ILMQSEPA
+996 ILTQA
-1004 E
+1004 